1 MPAGQ
6 VTAEQATTAGPVE
19 APAPTSS
26 RQVSWDAIRVLA
38 IFAVLAYHITC
49 LAPLTL
55 PGLPP
60 LQPWLQM
67 DFPFGSAT
75 LIVVSGF
82 FAATTVG
89 RSTPLRWWL
98 RRLAR
103 MLPAFWVAVLVIF
116 TVSRLFAPDD
126 FVRPD
131 FGDLIGNLLLA
142 HLLLPGVDYIDLA
155 HWTVPVQVAA
165 FTMIALLARRGRIRG
180 HLASAVLWFVLLA
193 PLAVRVLFMN
203 PDVPAPAWLSAIM
216 DGTGLNRAH
225 LVIAGVSIFRWS
237 RGRIGFPQ
245 LFLML
250 CVVLWAHTVHP
261 PGGDSVQMFTLALVL
276 VCVAAYRPAWNV
288 RILNRL
294 AKPIQWL
301 AGISYGVYLMHYT
314 IGTIVA
320 RRLADLGLAWWV
332 WVPAFFASAVLL
344 GWALT
349 RWVERP
355 AFKLLTVPQRERLSL
370 RT

>member
-1 MPAGQ
+1 MPSVP

-19 APAPTSS
+19 APAPRSP
-26 RQVSWDAIRVLA
+26 RQVSWDAVRVLS

-60 LQPWLQM
+60 LPHSLQV

-75 LIVVSGF
+75 LIVISGF
-82 FAATTVG
+82 FAATTIG
-89 RSTPLRWWL
+89 RGTPLRWWL

-103 MLPAFWVAVLVIF
+103 MLPAFWAAVLVIF
-116 TVSRLFAPDD
+116 TVSRLCAPAD
-126 FVRPD
+126 FPRPD
-131 FGDLIGNLLLA
+131 FGDLLGNLLLL

-165 FTMIALLARRGRIRG
+165 FAMIALLAWKGRIRG
-180 HLASAVLWFVLLA
+180 RMASAVVWVVLLV
-193 PLAVRVLFMN
+193 PLAVRVLFMS

-225 LVIAGVSIFRWS
+225 LVLAGVSIFRWS
-237 RGRIGFPQ
+237 RGRIGFPH
-245 LFLML
+245 LFLLL
-250 CVVLWAHTVHP
+250 CFVLWAHTVHP

-288 RILNRL
+288 PILNRL

-301 AGISYGVYLMHYT
+301 AGISYGIYLMHYT
-314 IGTIVA
+314 VGTIVA
-320 RRLADLGLAWWV
+320 RRLADLGLPWWL

-349 RWVERP
+349 RWIEQP
-355 AFKLLTVPQRERLSL
+355 AFKLLTHSGRI
-370 RT
+370 